1 MIFNTQLETPRLL
14 LRGLNQQSYHN
25 LFAQY
30 TQPQI
35 MEILGVSTQEEY
47 DLELSRYQGGYS
59 TYNLTI
65 QFFQLVDKEDQRVL
79 GWCGYHSWAQQHK
92 RAEVFYLLKNETDK
106 RKGIMSEAL
115 NDVLK
120 YGKTEMKLRRIEAFV
135 AINNPASYRLLEKFQ
150 FKKEAEI
157 QHRYQFGDEVDWDYL
172 YALIVH

>member
-14 LRGLNQQSYHN
+14 LRGFNQESYHN
-25 LFAQY
+25 LFAEY
-30 TQPQI
+30 TPQQI
-35 MEILGVSTQEEY
+35 MDILGISTPEEY
-47 DLELSRYQGGYS
+47 DLELDRYRGGYS

-65 QFFQLVDKEDQRVL
+65 QFFQLVDKESQRVL

-115 NDVLK
+115 NEVLK